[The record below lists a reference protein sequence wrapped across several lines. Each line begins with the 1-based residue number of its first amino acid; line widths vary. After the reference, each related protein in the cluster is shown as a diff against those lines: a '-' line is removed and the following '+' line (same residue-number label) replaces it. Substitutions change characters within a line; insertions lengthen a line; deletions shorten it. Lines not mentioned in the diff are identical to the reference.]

1 MQVIKSTK
9 EVIRL

>member
-9 EVIRL
+9 EVMRL